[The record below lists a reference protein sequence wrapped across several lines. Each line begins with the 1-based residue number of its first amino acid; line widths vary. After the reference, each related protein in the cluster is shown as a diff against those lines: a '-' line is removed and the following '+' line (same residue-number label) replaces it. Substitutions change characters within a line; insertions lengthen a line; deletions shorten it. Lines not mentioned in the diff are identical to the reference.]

1 MQINGTPLTR
11 NQERLLRAA
20 LHHEL
25 IRICDSLKLLDT
37 QDVDREASQRVQI
50 ALGLTVDAMWG
61 LIALVNDDQEGDAK

>member
-1 MQINGTPLTR
+1 
-11 NQERLLRAA
+11 
-20 LHHEL
+20 
-25 IRICDSLKLLDT
+25 LKLLDT